1 METASMSIDRALTS
15 VQDESMSTESDLL
28 VQATRLVDG
37 GDYRSAIALLEQGGS
52 HEDSQLA
59 QRLVDLRIQAY
70 DQLDWPEPHSNWP
83 PAHDGRFDAVSGF
96 PEIDFADLEVG
107 ALKAGILG
115 RGGLIVRGLMD
126 AERIGEMR
134 DSIDRVLKARM
145 DFANEVPGAEN
156 NPWYKRSPSVQGGPA
171 QFRGGERYT
180 TIGSVWSVDS
190 PPVTFQLIKYY
201 REIGL
206 PALLNDYFG
215 ESAVLSVRK
224 WVVRC
229 AAPNNGASSGW
240 HQDGYFLG
248 DASEIRTANL
258 WIALTDCGGDADAP
272 GLEIIAGGERKIY
285 ETGTRGSPFNW
296 TVGQELVDEIA
307 QTNPVLCPR
316 FNAGDAL
323 FFDHFNLHR
332 TGFGLN
338 HTRNRYAIESWFFAG
353 STAPRKQ
360 QPVVF

>member
-1 METASMSIDRALTS
+1 MAFDSALGSGQDEQMNAFQSLLDRAERMI
-15 VQDESMSTESDLL
+15 DE
-28 VQATRLVDG
+28 
-37 GDYRSAIALLEQGGS
+37 GDYRSAIALLEKDGRY
-52 HEDSQLA
+52 DDPALA
-59 QRLVDLRIQAY
+59 QRLVELRIQAY
-70 DQLDWPEPHSNWP
+70 DKINWPEPHGSWP
-83 PAHDGRFDAVSGF
+83 PAHDNRFASVEGF
-96 PEIDFADLEVG
+96 PEVEAGELDVED
-107 ALKAGILG
+107 LKAGIFG
-115 RGGLIVRGLMD
+115 KGGLIVRGLMGAD
-126 AERIGEMR
+126 RIETMR
-134 DSIDRVLKARM
+134 ANIDRVLQARM
-145 DFANEVPGAEN
+145 DYANEQPGAES
-156 NPWYKRSPSVQGGPA
+156 NPWYRRSSSVQGGPA

-180 TIGSVWSVDS
+180 NVGSVWSVDS
-190 PPVTFQLIKYY
+190 PPLTFQLIEYF

-206 PALLNDYFG
+206 PALLNSYF
-215 ESAVLSVRK
+215 EEDAVLSVRK

-248 DASEIRTANL
+248 DATEIRTANL
-258 WIALTDCGGDADAP
+258 WIALTDCGGDSDAP
-272 GLEIIAGGERKIY
+272 GMEIIAGGERKIY

-307 QTNPVLCPR
+307 ETNPVQCPR

-338 HTRNRYAIESWFFAG
+338 HTKNRYAIESWFFAG
-353 STAPRKQ
+353 STAPLKQ

>member
-1 METASMSIDRALTS
+1 MSMTN
-15 VQDESMSTESDLL
+15 DLL
-28 VQATRLVDG
+28 AQADKLVEA
-37 GDYRSAIALLEQGGS
+37 GDYRSAITLLENGGTYPD
-52 HEDSQLA
+52 HAAA
-59 QRLVDLRIQAY
+59 QRLVDLRIEAY
-70 DQLDWPEPHSNWP
+70 QHLSWPEPHDQWP
-83 PAHDGRFDAVSGF
+83 PEHDGRFDSVEGF
-96 PEIDFADLEVG
+96 PEVEFGDLDVED
-107 ALKAGILG
+107 LKAGIIG

-126 AERIGEMR
+126 RDRISVMR
-134 DSIDRVLKARM
+134 DNIDRVLQARM
-145 DFANEVPGAEN
+145 DWANNVPGKEN
-156 NPWYKRSPSVQGGPA
+156 SPWYQRSPSVKGGPR
-171 QFRGGERYT
+171 QFRGGERFT
-180 TIGSVWSVDS
+180 NIGSVWSVDS
-190 PPVTFQLIKYY
+190 PPTTFQLLEFY

-206 PALLNDYFG
+206 PALLRSYFG
-215 ESAVLSVRK
+215 EDPVLSVRK

-258 WIALTDCGGDADAP
+258 WIALTDCGGDTDAP

-296 TVGQELVDEIA
+296 TVGQEIVDEVT
-307 QTNPVLCPR
+307 QTNPVQCPR

-338 HTRNRYAIESWFFAG
+338 HTRNRYALEAWFFAG
-353 STAPRKQ
+353 STAPLKQ

>member
-1 METASMSIDRALTS
+1 MAFDSDLTS
-15 VQDESMSTESDLL
+15 VQDEKMNANFDLL
-28 VQATRLVDG
+28 YRAEQLVDE
-37 GDYRSAIALLEQGGS
+37 GDYRAAIALLEKSGTY
-52 HEDSQLA
+52 EDNALA
-59 QRLVDLRIQAY
+59 QRLIELRIQAFPKITWP
-70 DQLDWPEPHSNWP
+70 DPHPDWPPR
-83 PAHDGRFDAVSGF
+83 HDNRFASVNGF
-96 PEIDFADLEVG
+96 PEVNFGDLDVE

-115 RGGLIVRGLMD
+115 KGGLIVRGLMGSP
-126 AERIGEMR
+126 RIEAMR
-134 DSIDRVLKARM
+134 ENIDRVLQARV
-145 DFANEVPGAEN
+145 DFANRKPGAET
-156 NPWYKRSPSVQGGPA
+156 NPWYRRCPSVQGGPA

-180 TIGSVWSVDS
+180 NVGSVWSVDS
-190 PPVTFQLIKYY
+190 PPTTFQLIEYY

-206 PALLNDYFG
+206 PALLNSYFS
-215 ESAVLSVRK
+215 EDPVLSVRK

-248 DASEIRTANL
+248 DATEIRTANL

-272 GLEIIAGGERKIY
+272 GLEIIGGSERKIY

-307 QTNPVLCPR
+307 QTNPVQCPR

-338 HTRNRYAIESWFFAG
+338 HTKNRYAIESWFFAG
-353 STAPRKQ
+353 STAPLKQ

>member
-1 METASMSIDRALTS
+1 MALDRALGS
-15 VQDESMSTESDLL
+15 VQDNPMNANRDLL
-28 VQATRLVDG
+28 EQANQLVAEG
-37 GDYRSAIALLEQGGS
+37 NYRSAIALLEQGGRYDDP
-52 HEDSQLA
+52 ELA
-59 QRLVDLRIQAY
+59 QRLIELRIQAY
-70 DQLDWPEPHSNWP
+70 PKVKWPEPHGNWP
-83 PAHDGRFDAVSGF
+83 PVHDDRFASVKGF
-96 PEIDFADLEVG
+96 PEVEFGKLDVG

-115 RGGLIVRGLMD
+115 KGGLIVRGLMRP
-126 AERIGEMR
+126 ERIEGMCR
-134 DSIDRVLKARM
+134 NIDRVLQGRM
-145 DFANEVPGAEN
+145 NLANGEPGAED
-156 NPWYKRSPSVQGGPA
+156 NPWYRRCSSVQGGPA

-180 TIGSVWSVDS
+180 NIGSVWSVDS
-190 PPVTFQLIKYY
+190 PPIAFQLIEYY
-201 REIGL
+201 REIEL
-206 PALLNDYFG
+206 HTLLSSYF
-215 ESAVLSVRK
+215 EEEPVLSVRK

-248 DASEIRTANL
+248 DASSIRTANL

-272 GLEIIAGGERKIY
+272 GLEIVAGTDRKIY

-307 QTNPVLCPR
+307 ETNPVLCPR

-338 HTRNRYAIESWFFAG
+338 HTKNRYAIESWFFAG
-353 STAPRKQ
+353 STAPLKQ

>member
-1 METASMSIDRALTS
+1 MVFDGS
-15 VQDESMSTESDLL
+15 VGSVRDAATHANVDLL
-28 VQATRLVDG
+28 AQANQLAEG
-37 GDYRSAIALLEQGGS
+37 GDYRSAINLLEHAGTY
-52 HEDSQLA
+52 DDYPLA
-59 QRLVDLRIQAY
+59 QRLIELRIQAY
-70 DQLDWPEPHSNWP
+70 SKMQWPEPNDNWP
-83 PAHDGRFDAVSGF
+83 PVHDNRYAAVSGF
-96 PEIDFADLEVG
+96 PEVAAGELDVG

-115 RGGLIVRGLMD
+115 KGGLIVRGLMD
-126 AERIGEMR
+126 PARIETMR
-134 DSIDRVLKARM
+134 ENIDRVLQARV
-145 DFANEVPGAEN
+145 DSANEAPGADS
-156 NPWYKRSPSVQGGPA
+156 NPWYQRSPSVQGGPV

-190 PPVTFQLIKYY
+190 PPVTFQLIDYY
-201 REIGL
+201 RKIGI
-206 PALLNDYFG
+206 PELLTSYFG
-215 ESAVLSVRK
+215 EAPVLSVRK

-248 DASEIRTANL
+248 DASAIRTANL

-272 GLEIIAGGERKIY
+272 GLEIVGGGDRTIY

-307 QTNPVLCPR
+307 QANPVQCPR

-353 STAPRKQ
+353 STAPLKQ
-360 QPVVF
+360 QPVVI